1 MFSSQVNGCR
11 CPSAQL
17 CTKTMQPCP
26 QVLHENR
33 TLHRSIIKLQHVWG
47 RVTIL
52 WWKRFQ
58 KCVSFVQTM
67 IKGSNHIIGYLI
79 YEGSYVV
86 WYLVSILVHFGPN
99 LNLCAIDTNDRFS
112 SCWVDHH
119 RSVNCL
125 WWWMSSC
132 AEKRTGD
139 SVSFSLQGES
149 SGVVYWTEA
158 LHHFHCGCIR
168 YNTYPR
174 WSLPSETLYYTFSI

>member
-1 MFSSQVNGCR
+1 
-11 CPSAQL
+11 
-17 CTKTMQPCP
+17 
-26 QVLHENR
+26 
-33 TLHRSIIKLQHVWG
+33 
-47 RVTIL
+47 
-52 WWKRFQ
+52 
-58 KCVSFVQTM
+58 M

-149 SGVVYWTEA
+149 SGGLCTELRLFIIFIVVVSGIIPILDGHCHQKLCIILFPFSP
-158 LHHFHCGCIR
+158 LHLGFSHCHKLFILQR
-168 YNTYPR
+168 
-174 WSLPSETLYYTFSI
+174 TLFLCTLHTFRFPFSQRLRLLYRSIHLKCSFRNVHTFIL

>member
-67 IKGSNHIIGYLI
+67 IKGVYQRI
-79 YEGSYVV
+79 
-86 WYLVSILVHFGPN
+86 PN
-99 LNLCAIDTNDRFS
+99 LWRFICSVVFSFNFGAFWTKFESMCNRYKRPFFELLSWPPPFSQLFMMMDVVLCRKKNRRLGFFFS
-112 SCWVDHH
+112 TGGIFGGCVLNWG
-119 RSVNCL
+119 
-125 WWWMSSC
+125 SS
-132 AEKRTGD
+132 
-139 SVSFSLQGES
+139 SFSLWS
-149 SGVVYWTEA
+149 
-158 LHHFHCGCIR
+158 
-168 YNTYPR
+168 YPV
-174 WSLPSETLYYTFSI
+174 